1 MLNRIIET
9 LQRRDGGRILA
20 GLIRFCGDIDA
31 AEECLQEAYLRASSD
46 WSRTG
51 IPDNPA
57 AWITTVAQRSFID
70 SRRKASRTTA
80 FADGQ
85 MEALAAPESANP
97 ATAFAHA
104 HDEIS
109 DDQLRLIFICCHPA
123 LAPAAQIALAL
134 KTICQFSVAAIA
146 RAFLEA
152 ETTTAQRLVRAKRKI
167 AEAKIPYLAPNA
179 AQLPERVAAVLHIIY
194 LIFNGGYTAGSTA
207 SHAPNL
213 VRQALC
219 VEAIRLAELL
229 QSLLPNKP
237 ETPEITGLLALMQ
250 LHHARVKARTDAAG
264 NLIPLDA
271 QNRNL
276 WDKAAI
282 NTAVKAL
289 DCAVL
294 RRLPGPYQIEAAI
307 AALHCQADTPDAT
320 DWPQICGLYGAL
332 WRYRPT
338 DIVALN
344 AAVAHAM
351 AFSID
356 EGLARIE
363 KIQALGTLENY
374 HLLHA
379 ARADLLRRQDKHTEA
394 IAAYEIAIKLCENTA
409 ERNYLQRRIATI
421 KSAN

>member
-20 GLIRFCGDIDA
+20 GLIRLCGGIDA

-80 FADGQ
+80 FTDGQ

-134 KTICQFSVAAIA
+134 KTICQFSVAEIA

-152 ETTTAQRLVRAKRKI
+152 EATTAQRLVRAKRKI
-167 AEAKIPYLAPNA
+167 AEAKIPYLVPNA
-179 AQLPERVAAVLHIIY
+179 AQLPERVAAVLHVIY
-194 LIFNGGYTAGSTA
+194 LVFNEGYTAGQ
-207 SHAPNL
+207 APNL
-213 VRQALC
+213 LRQALC

-237 ETPEITGLLALMQ
+237 ETSEITGLLALMQ

-264 NLIPLDA
+264 NLILLDT

-294 RRLPGPYQIEAAI
+294 QRLPGPYQIEAAI
-307 AALHCQADTPDAT
+307 AALHCQAGTPDAT
-320 DWPQICGLYGAL
+320 DWPQICGLYSAL

-338 DIVALN
+338 AIVALN

-363 KIQALGTLENY
+363 KIHAQGTLDNY

-379 ARADLLRRQDKHTEA
+379 ARADLLRRQDKKAEA
-394 IAAYEIAIKLCENTA
+394 IAAYEIAIGLCENAA
-409 ERNYLQRRIATI
+409 ECNYLQQRVATI
-421 KSAN
+421 KTGDALK